1 MTPDFD
7 GSSHGPA
14 RSPRFVDRE
23 GVAWDVRPFEP
34 GDRAPLL
41 ETYRDFAPE
50 ERAMHLPPVDETRL
64 ERWLDDLLA
73 EGRNVVAVRDGD
85 GAVADAN
92 GDAAADTSGDAAADA
107 DGDAAPERQVVGHA
121 VYTPTDDPEPELALF
136 VHQDYQGRGL
146 GTELCRHV
154 VAAATAADR
163 DALVLDVE
171 ASNRTAVGVYER
183 LGFERV
189 EDGADGVRPPA
200 HGVRM
205 RLDLLSGASE
215 DVLCPPA
222 KGDGRAA
229 TTGD

>member
-1 MTPDFD
+1 MAPDCD

-14 RSPRFVDRE
+14 RSPCFVDRE

-34 GDRAPLL
+34 ADREALL

-50 ERAMHLPPVDETRL
+50 ERAMHLPPADETRL

-73 EGRNVVAVRDGD
+73 EGRNVVAVR
-85 GAVADAN
+85 AD
-92 GDAAADTSGDAAADA
+92 DAADRRRVA
-107 DGDAAPERQVVGHA
+107 GHA
-121 VYTPTDDPEPELALF
+121 VYTPTDDPEPELAVF
-136 VHQDYQGRGL
+136 VHQDYQSRGL
-146 GTELCRHV
+146 GTALCRRV
-154 VAAATAADR
+154 VAAAAAADR

-189 EDGADGVRPPA
+189 ADANGVRPPP
-200 HGVRM
+200 HGFRM
-205 RLDLLSGASE
+205 RLDLPSGASE

-222 KGDGRAA
+222 RGDGRAA